1 MGYGRSGSTL
11 LDILLG
17 ENKQTFSVG
26 GLSNY
31 HLWLEQNLKCACNQR
46 IKECSFWSQINDKV
60 SFSEEDVRIVKKYES
75 LYSLFSLAMF
85 RNSKNLKKYCISNQK
100 LLSAISEHSNKD
112 IIVDSS
118 KTSRDCLSRP
128 IMLLKKCKINLDC
141 IFLVRDP
148 RGVVW
153 SAMKKHG
160 SPERE
165 RRDFRFTRF
174 IRTLIAWNIINYL
187 TIFINKFFIKKN
199 LFIRYEDFCE
209 DTVGT
214 LHLIEEF
221 SEIDLSQVIFLINN
235 NMPINI
241 RHNLGGN
248 RLRFS
253 SSINS
258 IKFDQTWKNEMP
270 QSYQIIVKIFSYPLM
285 KRFGF

>member
-1 MGYGRSGSTL
+1 MGYGRSGSTI

-17 ENKQTFSVG
+17 QNKQTFSVG

-31 HLWLEQNLKCACNQR
+31 HLWVEHNLKCACNQK
-46 IKECSFWSQINDKV
+46 IKECSFWSQITDKV
-60 SFSEEDVRIVKKYES
+60 IFSEQDVRIARKYES
-75 LYSLFSLAMF
+75 LYSLFTLAMF
-85 RNSKNLKKYCISNQK
+85 RKSKNLKKYCTLNQK
-100 LLSAISEHSNKD
+100 ILSAISEHSNKD

-118 KTSRDCLSRP
+118 KTSRDSLSRP

-165 RRDFRFTRF
+165 RKDFRFTRF
-174 IRTLIAWNIINYL
+174 MRTLIAWNVVNYL
-187 TIFINKFFIKKN
+187 TIFINKLFIKKN
-199 LFIRYEDFCE
+199 LLIRYEDFCE
-209 DTVGT
+209 NPVEA

-221 SEIDLSQVIFLINN
+221 SEINLSQVIFSIKNN
-235 NMPINI
+235 IPINTG
-241 RHNLGGN
+241 HNLGGN

-253 SSINS
+253 DS
-258 IKFDQTWKNEMP
+258 IKSIKLDSAWKKEMP
-270 QSYQIIVKIFSYPLM
+270 KSYQKIVNILSYPLM
-285 KRFGF
+285 KRFGY